1 MSAPFATTTV
11 TLDRAE
17 LGAILAALRLLQ
29 RTAQVSREINS
40 ILTGCNEF
48 EPLSVD
54 QIDTLCERI
63 NTKAVDA
70 EDARKAIEGAGA

>member
-29 RTAQVSREINS
+29 RTPQVSPEINM

-48 EPLSVD
+48 EPLSID

-63 NTKAVDA
+63 NTEAVDA